1 MHALVDGINRSEID
15 VPLIQALASKWWDT
29 THTFIFED
37 FGEMTLTPT
46 DFSAI
51 SGLPVYGKVLKMNK
65 RVHRNPNLLRTLV
78 GEPLA
83 LLKKSRVEVSWLYS
97 VYKNMPLNTGKD
109 CDRLARVFI
118 LALLGSTLFARRN
131 NMVDLY
137 YIPSLQCIADIPNFN
152 WGGAGLAFAYQQMD
166 DLCRLNTHCIGGLW
180 KTWEVNTSSIL
191 IYELIFKLDLTC
203 VLYIELQHIANSYLF
218 QPGRSGGEST
228 SHVFVSHPNQY
239 RQKSSRVV

>member
-1 MHALVDGINRSEID
+1 
-15 VPLIQALASKWWDT
+15 
-29 THTFIFED
+29 
-37 FGEMTLTPT
+37 MTLTPI

-97 VYKNMPLNTGKD
+97 VYKNMPLNTGTD
-109 CDRLARVFI
+109 CDKLARVFI
-118 LALLGSTLFARRN
+118 LALLGSTLFVRRN

-166 DLCRLNTHCIGGLW
+166 DLCKLNTHCIGGLW
-180 KTWEVNTSSIL
+180 KTWEETNPTITSN
-191 IYELIFKLDLTC
+191 FKTSLDNPLPQCGLEET
-203 VLYIELQHIANSYLF
+203 NSK
-218 QPGRSGGEST
+218 GVEVDNDEGESM
-228 SHVFVSHPNQY
+228 SNNV
-239 RQKSSRVV
+239 RL